1 MVWRDAKGETQ
12 KGERG
17 KYKGERKARERE
29 ARERSGLCIRESV
42 AGICRSR
49 RICTLYFILHRKSTV
64 AQLGTVENALAIS
77 PLLSSTALK
86 IGSAAGPCH
95 GCTTAGVVMVSTSQS
110 EAVVTG
116 SQTPG
121 GGWGRGKD
129 GVCVGG
135 GGRSGTGEATSECV
149 G

>member
-1 MVWRDAKGETQ
+1 MVWRDVKGGKQT
-12 KGERG
+12 GERG
-17 KYKGERKARERE
+17 KGERERHGRERQGSE
-29 ARERSGLCIRESV
+29 AVSAYERAWLV
-42 AGICRSR
+42 CRSR

-64 AQLGTVENALAIS
+64 AQLGTVENALAMS

-135 GGRSGTGEATSECV
+135 GVRSGTGEATSECV